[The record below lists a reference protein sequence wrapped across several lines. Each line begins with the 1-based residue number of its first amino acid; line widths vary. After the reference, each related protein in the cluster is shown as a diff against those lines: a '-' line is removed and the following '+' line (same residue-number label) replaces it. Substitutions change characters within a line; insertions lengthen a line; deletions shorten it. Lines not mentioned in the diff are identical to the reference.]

1 MITNENAA
9 LIAEHMLPGDY
20 ILDRGYKEGWLKYIY
35 AGCVSN
41 SYPILFSC
49 RLENRS
55 NTNHRIV
62 AYDFER
68 VVTQGHQA
76 EERQKKINAILT
88 LEALSK

>member
-35 AGCVSN
+35 TGCVSN

-49 RLENRS
+49 RL
-55 NTNHRIV
+55 
-62 AYDFER
+62 
-68 VVTQGHQA
+68 
-76 EERQKKINAILT
+76 
-88 LEALSK
+88 